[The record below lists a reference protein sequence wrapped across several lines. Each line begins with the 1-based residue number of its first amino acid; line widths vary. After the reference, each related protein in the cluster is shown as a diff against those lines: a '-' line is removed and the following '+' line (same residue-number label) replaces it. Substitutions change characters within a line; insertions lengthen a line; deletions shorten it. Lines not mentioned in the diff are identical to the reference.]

1 MLQFRTPI
9 LNSRGFSGYPLDEL
23 KSGLQKYLR
32 REKFEKMVWCM
43 EELFLFGVLERINYI
58 FYKNIIK
65 H

>member
-1 MLQFRTPI
+1 MLQFRTP

-32 REKFEKMVWCM
+32 RGKIEKMVWCM